1 MASLRNQAASFNP
14 SNERLLGPKTF
25 QTAKLESHF
34 DDQDANDLYDRPLG
48 NTYEEDRTLQTADFQ
63 GEN

>member
-25 QTAKLESHF
+25 QTAKLGAHY
-34 DDQDANDLYDRPLG
+34 DDGDANDLYDRPLG
-48 NTYEEDRTLQTADFQ
+48 NTYEDDATRQTADF
-63 GEN
+63 